1 MGNVK
6 TFLIIISLIFA
17 THTAQAEINYNVND
31 VEHKADKECIAIM
44 SIWRDT
50 FVVMGKDLTHP
61 LYVEITD
68 YQNQLILKYA
78 YSKQLNTHVE
88 TWKTLL
94 TQRFDEGKWTPT
106 KTELIDCIDRI

>member
-1 MGNVK
+1 MINLK

-17 THTAQAEINYNVND
+17 THTAQAEINYNFKD

-44 SIWRDT
+44 SIMRDSL
-50 FVVMGKDLTHP
+50 VQMGADGTHP

-68 YQNQLILKYA
+68 WQNQLILKYA

-88 TWKTLL
+88 TWKMLL
-94 TQRFDEGKWTPT
+94 TQRLYEGKWTPT
-106 KTELIDCIDRI
+106 ETELIDCIDRI